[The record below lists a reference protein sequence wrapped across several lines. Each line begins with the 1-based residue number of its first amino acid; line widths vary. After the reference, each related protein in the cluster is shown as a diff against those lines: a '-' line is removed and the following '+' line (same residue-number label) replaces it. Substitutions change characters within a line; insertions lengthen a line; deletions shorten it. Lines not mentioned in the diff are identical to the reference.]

1 MNHTFAKKLD
11 MGHHLSGALV
21 AEATAD
27 GFVVL
32 VLEHLPLENGHG
44 PRFQGD
50 DKLVVTDLQLSKNGR
65 TITVDAKAKTEATK
79 YWNGGGIE
87 QHGVDTSKLQ
97 SYEKSRK
104 VTGIPVLLVFRE
116 VGPYPWEGM
125 DTYSINLDNVGDV
138 RKGISKGREVSYI
151 NRSDM
156 AEGWLDL
163 ANHLCGVPVPCVG
176 PSCKNSFCWCAPTP
190 PTKEHQ

>member
-11 MGHHLSGALV
+11 MGHHVSEALV
-21 AEATAD
+21 AEAIAD

-32 VLEHLPLENGHG
+32 VTERLPLENGHG

-50 DKLVVTDLQLSKNGR
+50 ENLVVIDLQLSKNGR
-65 TITVDAKAKTEATK
+65 TITVDAKAKTEAS
-79 YWNGGGIE
+79 YYRIE
-87 QHGVDTSKLQ
+87 EEWQHGVDTPILQ
-97 SYEKSRK
+97 SYKKSRK
-104 VTGIPVLLVFRE
+104 VTGIQMLLVFRE
-116 VGPYPWEGM
+116 VGLFPWEGM

-138 RKGISKGREVSYI
+138 RKGISKGQELSYI

-156 AEGWLDL
+156 TKGWLDL
-163 ANHLCGVPVPCVG
+163 ANHLCGVPAPCVG
-176 PSCKNSFCWCAPTP
+176 PSCENPFCWCSPAH